1 MNEPSLTSQLLGL
14 GTILVM
20 MFVFMV
26 LVAAQEE
33 REQTRKRKQ
42 KEHDELFVNAYQKGL
57 NQFNNIARENLRK
70 CDRSFT
76 YDKQRPEG
84 LCSELLALPAPKR

>member
-20 MFVFMV
+20 MFVLMV

-33 REQTRKRKQ
+33 REQTRKLKR
-42 KEHDELFVNAYQKGL
+42 KEHDELVLNVYRQGL
-57 NQFNNIARENLRK
+57 SQFNNIARENLRK

-84 LCSELLALPAPKR
+84 LHPELLALPAPKR

>member
-1 MNEPSLTSQLLGL
+1 MNEPSLTSQILGV
-14 GTILVM
+14 GTVLIM

-33 REQTRKRKQ
+33 RERTRKRKQ
-42 KEHDELFVNAYQKGL
+42 KEHDELVVNVYREGL
-57 NQFNNIARENLRK
+57 SQFNNIARENLRK

-84 LCSELLALPAPKR
+84 LRSELLALPAPK

>member
-1 MNEPSLTSQLLGL
+1 MNEPSLTSQILGV
-14 GTILVM
+14 GTVLIM

-33 REQTRKRKQ
+33 RERTRKRKQ

-57 NQFNNIARENLRK
+57 SQFNNIARENLKK

-84 LCSELLALPAPKR
+84 LHSELLALPAPK